1 MRGRSF
7 THTVGRRTI
16 RCLATALTVT
26 AALGL
31 SPAGTAHAGAPSC
44 ADGWLADVVAADL
57 GGLENLEY
65 DGHGGFYVSGIV
77 RGEILHV
84 AGDGRV
90 TTVRTGLD
98 HPAGLRLVGNGL
110 YFLTGDGSTPNG
122 GGTLSRL
129 DLDTGEVT
137 VVLANL
143 VQPNGLLLLPDGDLL
158 ISQLSIPW
166 PPVGISR
173 YRPSTGE
180 FTLAWSPVPRPNG
193 LALSPDRQAV
203 ITEDVLTSQLLRVP
217 LNAPDLPTPVAA
229 VNDGLLPGL
238 DDLDVTATGLAYV
251 TGDYSGSVYQVD
263 TTTGAWCTIATGWT
277 TPRGALPTP
286 PPIGPTSAR
295 LAPDP
300 TTGTW
305 SLYVTSIDGT
315 LRRLRPPTT
324 LDLTPSFVR

>member
-1 MRGRSF
+1 MRGRSNEL
-7 THTVGRRTI
+7 TTRWRRT
-16 RCLATALTVT
+16 RCLATAITVA
-26 AALGL
+26 AALGVG
-31 SPAGTAHAGAPSC
+31 PMGTAQAGASSC
-44 ADGWLADVVAADL
+44 AAGWRVDVMATDL
-57 GGLENLEY
+57 GGLENLED
-65 DGHGGFYVSGIV
+65 DGRGGFFVSGIV
-77 RGEILHV
+77 RGEILHI
-84 AGDGRV
+84 AADGQV

-98 HPAGLRLVGNGL
+98 NPAGLRLIGDAL
-110 YFLTGDGSTPNG
+110 YFVTGDGTTPNG

-129 DLDTGEVT
+129 DVSTGEVT
-137 VVLANL
+137 ILLPNL

-158 ISQLSIPW
+158 ISQLSVPW

-173 YRPSTGE
+173 YRPATGE

-193 LALSPDRQAV
+193 LALSADQQAI

-217 LNAPDLPTPVAA
+217 LNAPDRPTPLAT

-238 DDLDVTATGLAYV
+238 DDLDVTAAGLAFV

-263 TTTGAWCTIATGWT
+263 PAAGTWCTLATGWT
-277 TPRGALPTP
+277 TPRGPLPTP

-295 LAPDP
+295 LAPDSA
-300 TTGTW
+300 TGAW

-315 LRRLRPPTT
+315 LRRLRPPAA